1 MISRVPSEM
10 SVPGTLFQSLR
21 IEGYAIVS
29 VDGMI
34 ADRKGRMPDAL
45 RIDADQRFFAAS
57 LDVASAVAHGRH
69 SHEQQSHSGRRHRL
83 ILTRK
88 IAGIEADAS
97 NPLAIFWNPAGCSLA
112 QACRSMGVTAG
123 VLAVIGATDVS
134 ANFSISG
141 ITHSTSPVPAASVCL
156 AGARSSRRLL
166 AGGRRKRCSQS
177 TVLRRVRCKCSIGQP
192 GRPWSRGA
200 GSAPRF
206 EQTARCVVGSGCSMA
221 PTVQETETN
230 AMYRLRVR

>member
-1 MISRVPSEM
+1 MISRVPIEM

-69 SHEQQSHSGRRHRL
+69 SHEQQPHSQGRRRL
-83 ILTRK
+83 ILTRRV
-88 IAGIEADAS
+88 AGIEPDPS
-97 NPLAIFWNPAGCSLA
+97 NPLAVLWNPAGCSLA

-123 VLAVIGATDVS
+123 VLAVIGATDVFGEFLHIGYD
-134 ANFSISG
+134 AFHL
-141 ITHSTSPVPAASVCL
+141 TR
-156 AGARSSRRLL
+156 ARRIRLP
-166 AGGRRKRCSQS
+166 GGRPLFPQITCGWTPEEMLAEHGLAPGPVQ
-177 TVLRRVRCKCSIGQP
+177 VLDRAAEATLVTWRRF
-192 GRPWSRGA
+192 A
-200 GSAPRF
+200 SA
-206 EQTARCVVGSGCSMA
+206 V
-221 PTVQETETN
+221 
-230 AMYRLRVR
+230 

>member
-57 LDVASAVAHGRH
+57 LDVASAVVHGRH
-69 SHEQQSHSGRRHRL
+69 SHEQQSHSERRHRL

-88 IAGIEADAS
+88 IAGIEPDPS
-97 NPLAIFWNPAGCSLA
+97 NPLAILWNPAGCSLA

-123 VLAVIGATDVS
+123 VLAIIGATDVFGEFLHIGYH
-134 ANFSISG
+134 AFH
-141 ITHSTSPVPAASVCL
+141 ITCAARQAVGC
-156 AGARSSRRLL
+156 
-166 AGGRRKRCSQS
+166 GRHR
-177 TVLRRVRCKCSIGQP
+177 
-192 GRPWSRGA
+192 
-200 GSAPRF
+200 
-206 EQTARCVVGSGCSMA
+206 
-221 PTVQETETN
+221 
-230 AMYRLRVR
+230 